1 MRISTTTNHLDK
13 IFGFKR
19 AIEIL
24 AAAGYDCL
32 DFNVFREEHYKDVHD
47 KKFYVE
53 IRKYAESKGIVF
65 NQSHAPFAS
74 SFEDVEQTEQRFQE
88 IVTAMKNASYLG
100 VENIV
105 VHPCQHLDFHVEG
118 NPEILFEYNMKFY
131 KRLIPYCEEYNIKVA
146 LENMWQCSH
155 RNAVS
160 HSTCS
165 RPDEFIRYIDELN
178 NNCFVACLDIGHS
191 LLVREEP
198 DAFIKKLGNKRLK
211 CLHIHDV
218 SEIEDLHT
226 LPFFGIANWESVM
239 KALADIEYKGDLT
252 FEADAFFENKPL
264 ELYQDVANFMA
275 KTGRY

>member
-105 VHPCQHLDFHVEG
+105 VAQTEDI
-118 NPEILFEYNMKFY
+118 ILVCDKNRAQDIK
-131 KRLIPYCEEYNIKVA
+131 LIPETLAASGKDSYC
-146 LENMWQCSH
+146 
-155 RNAVS
+155 
-160 HSTCS
+160 
-165 RPDEFIRYIDELN
+165 
-178 NNCFVACLDIGHS
+178 
-191 LLVREEP
+191 
-198 DAFIKKLGNKRLK
+198 
-211 CLHIHDV
+211 
-218 SEIEDLHT
+218 
-226 LPFFGIANWESVM
+226 
-239 KALADIEYKGDLT
+239 
-252 FEADAFFENKPL
+252 
-264 ELYQDVANFMA
+264 
-275 KTGRY
+275 